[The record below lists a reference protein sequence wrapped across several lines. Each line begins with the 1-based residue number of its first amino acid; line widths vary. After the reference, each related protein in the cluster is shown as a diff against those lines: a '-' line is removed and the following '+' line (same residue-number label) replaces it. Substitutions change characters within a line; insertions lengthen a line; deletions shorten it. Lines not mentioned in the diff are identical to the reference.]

1 MLQAIRDK
9 TSGWVATIVLGLI
22 IVTMMFFGVESYMQR
37 RPDDYLARVEGPRK
51 AYGLL
56 AGQVKDINQ
65 QEFRERFDRLR
76 ANERQSKGK
85 DFDAGAFESP
95 ANKRKVLEEM
105 IDEALLALAAERAGI
120 VAPNAAVMRQ
130 IAREPGFQGTDGKFD
145 KNMYVLR
152 LQSMGLTAQR
162 YETLVR
168 DDLVTSL
175 LPNELAATEFAGN
188 AELESYLKLS
198 RQTRDVR
205 FLEVPPPAPPV
216 APPAESE
223 VQAWYD
229 SHKTQYRSPESVAVE
244 YVEIDGNTMQVDTVA
259 DEETLHKRYQDT
271 KQKYGT
277 ADQRLA
283 SHILVALPE
292 KASAAQ
298 DAAALAK
305 AKDLAAKARQP
316 GADFAALAA
325 ASSDDVGSKDA
336 GGDLGP
342 VEKGVFGDAFDAAFA
357 KLEPGQVSDPVKLP
371 DGYHVLWFR
380 ELVKGDAKPFE
391 EVRAELEAEYLQ
403 EERDRKFND
412 LTGKLIDRIYDD
424 QSAALVPAAQE
435 MKLPVQRTGLFT
447 REAGDGVAALEQVR
461 KAAFA
466 EPQKNDRLV
475 SDMVEL
481 EPNHVIVLHV
491 TDVKASAQLPL
502 ATVRERV
509 LADLLTDR
517 AAKAA
522 KTRAESVLAR
532 ANKGENLE
540 AIATELG
547 RPVSNV
553 PGITRQAPNPQLAPL
568 VDAAF
573 RLGRPV
579 AGKAEFALAKLDAE
593 HYALV
598 GVTAVKEGD
607 LTGLDDATRANLRKQ
622 LAAARGA
629 VEARA
634 YIAALRSQYTVKV
647 AEDRL

>member
-9 TSGWVATIVLGLI
+9 TSGWFATIVLGVI
-22 IVTMMFFGVESYMQR
+22 IVVMTMFGVQDYMQR
-37 RPDDYLARVEGPRK
+37 RPDDYLVRVEGPRK
-51 AYGLL
+51 AFGLL
-56 AGQVKDINQ
+56 AGQVKDIT
-65 QEFRERFDRLR
+65 EKSFRERFDRVR
-76 ANERQSKGK
+76 TNERNTKGK
-85 DFDAGAFESP
+85 DFDAAAFESR

-105 IDEALLALAAERAGI
+105 IDEALLGLAAERAGI
-120 VAPNAAVMRQ
+120 VAPNSAVMRN
-130 IAREPGFQGTDGKFD
+130 IAKEQGFQGSDGKFD
-145 KNMYVLR
+145 QNMYVLR

-162 YETLVR
+162 YEQLVR
-168 DDLVTSL
+168 EDLVNSL

-205 FLEVPPPAPPV
+205 FLEVPPPAPPA

-223 VQAWYD
+223 LKAWYEG
-229 SHKTQYRSPESVAVE
+229 HKSQYRSPESVAVE

-259 DEETLHKRYQDT
+259 DEDALRKRYQDT
-271 KQKYGT
+271 KAKYGS
-277 ADQRLA
+277 ADQKLA

-292 KASAAQ
+292 KATPAQ

-305 AKDLAAKARQP
+305 AKDLAAKARRA
-316 GADFAALAA
+316 GADFAALAT

-342 VEKGVFGDAFDAAFA
+342 VEKGVFGDAFDAAFF

-403 EERDRKFND
+403 EERDRQFND

-435 MKLPVQRTGLFT
+435 LKMPVQRTGLFS
-447 REAGDGVAALEQVR
+447 REAGDGIAALEPVR

-466 EPQKNDRLV
+466 EPQKNERLV
-475 SDMVEL
+475 SDLVEL
-481 EPNHVIVLHV
+481 EPNHVVVLHV
-491 TDVKASAQLPL
+491 TDVKPSAQLPL
-502 ATVRERV
+502 ATVHDRV
-509 LADLLTDR
+509 LADLLADR

-522 KTRAESVLAR
+522 QARAESMLAR
-532 ANKGENLE
+532 ANKGEDLE

-579 AGKAEFALAKLDAE
+579 AGKVEFALAKLDAE

-598 GVTAVKEGD
+598 GVTAVTDGA
-607 LTGLDDATRANLRKQ
+607 LAGLDDATRANLLKQ

-634 YIAALRSQYTVKV
+634 YIQGLRKQYKITV